1 MQIQDQERLPGEEG
15 LKQLG
20 SWELVR
26 AIRFS
31 GVRTLSAKRHKVYA
45 LSNELS
51 ADLSGPGKEDSRAKS
66 GGVEV
71 FERLRARTLVAA
83 GYLFGIAKKALNKM
97 KTSFSHREPPKILQ
111 GTRLAAEGLIYG

>member
-1 MQIQDQERLPGEEG
+1 MIADPRPGTAPCEEG

-20 SWELVR
+20 SWKLAR

-31 GVRTLSAKRHKVYA
+31 GVRTLSAKRHA

-83 GYLFGIAKKALNKM
+83 GCLFGIAKKALNKM